1 MLKGSINPE
10 DNQGLPKTFYSKQAY
25 VKRQKSTSALSTK
38 SSKASKNFKTF
49 YPPNYDKD
57 AGHM

>member
-1 MLKGSINPE
+1 MLKGSMNPE
-10 DNQGLPKTFYSKQAY
+10 DNQALPKTFYSKQAY
-25 VKRQKSTSALSTK
+25 VKRQKSSSALSTK
-38 SSKASKNFKTF
+38 SSKVSKAFKTF

>member
-1 MLKGSINPE
+1 MNPE
-10 DNQGLPKTFYSKQAY
+10 DNQALPKTFYSKQAY
-25 VKRQKSTSALSTK
+25 VKRQKSSSGLSTK
-38 SSKASKNFKTF
+38 SSKVSKAFKTF